1 MSGLLGRG
9 RLDLEGMDVA
19 LHEVAQRLINHS
31 MSRHGVPAAEGLRN
45 DGELP
50 VSASRGGA
58 GVARMLR
65 AFVAQIHRH
74 RIQRG
79 QALEDTFF
87 GGAHY
92 AHGSLLK
99 AVVTVGAARY
109 WRARPARTWRSR
121 TPARPRRR
129 ASVPCRRRA

>member
-1 MSGLLGRG
+1 MSGLLGRE

-31 MSRHGVPAAEGLRN
+31 MPRHGVLAVECRRY

-50 VSASRGGA
+50 VSAARGGA

-65 AFVAQIHRH
+65 AFVAQIHRD
-74 RIQRG
+74 RG
-79 QALEDTFF
+79 ERGKALADDFL

-92 AHGSLLK
+92 ADASLRK
-99 AVVTVGAARY
+99 AVFTGWEARCS
-109 WRARPARTWRSR
+109 RALPARISRRRMLARGRTRRSWRRRR
-121 TPARPRRR
+121 TP
-129 ASVPCRRRA
+129 

>member
-1 MSGLLGRG
+1 MSELLGRG

-31 MSRHGVPAAEGLRN
+31 MSRHGVPAAKGFRN

-50 VSASRGGA
+50 VSAARGGA

-79 QALEDTFF
+79 QALADELF

-92 AHGSLLK
+92 AQGSLRK
-99 AVVTVGAARY
+99 AVVTIAEARS
-109 WRARPARTWRSR
+109 WRARPAGTWRSR
-121 TPARPRRR
+121 TSAR
-129 ASVPCRRRA
+129 